1 MSATAADALVSKLVP
16 QIKALKIGA
25 GTSCGLD
32 MGPLV
37 TGQHRDKVSGYIE
50 EGVVSGASLVVDG
63 RGLSVAGHEEGSSLV
78 VACSIA

>member
-1 MSATAADALVSKLVP
+1 VGDQVADALVAKLVP

-37 TGQHRDKVSGYIE
+37 TGQARDKVSGYVE
-50 EGVVSGASLVVDG
+50 DGVAAGASWW
-63 RGLSVAGHEEGSSLV
+63 SMV
-78 VACSIA
+78 VA